1 MALTGL
7 ETSVVAVVAGAI
19 IGFVPSYLIDVRRE
33 RSVMRSRWDNSLFEL
48 CSDFA
53 STARGVQ
60 ELCLRHAGNET
71 EARLSDAIDEEH
83 RRLRVVS
90 ERLRLLGDLELQ
102 LAVRLIVRH
111 AYAVREI
118 SEGRPDPTRDEFP
131 GQSPHQKFGEA
142 MQGFYVAAR
151 KQLQVVNPSA
161 IIPRD
166 LEAGRDP
173 SRRI

>member
-19 IGFVPSYLIDVRRE
+19 IGFVPSYLMDVRRE
-33 RSVMRSRWDNSLFEL
+33 RSLIRSRWDNSLFEL

-71 EARLSDAIDEEH
+71 EARLYDAIDEEH
-83 RRLRVVS
+83 RRLRAVS

-102 LAVRLIVRH
+102 LAVRLSDMHTPCARCQRVDPIPGKMSFLVSHLTRG
-111 AYAVREI
+111 
-118 SEGRPDPTRDEFP
+118 SGRKCRA
-131 GQSPHQKFGEA
+131 S
-142 MQGFYVAAR
+142 M
-151 KQLQVVNPSA
+151 LQRVNNY
-161 IIPRD
+161 R
-166 LEAGRDP
+166 
-173 SRRI
+173 

>member
-19 IGFVPSYLIDVRRE
+19 IGFVPSYLMDVRRE
-33 RSVMRSRWDNSLFEL
+33 RSMIRSRWDNSLFEL

-53 STARGVQ
+53 STARGLQ
-60 ELCLRHAGNET
+60 ELCLRQVGNET
-71 EARLSDAIDEEH
+71 VAGLAEALDEEH

-90 ERLRLLGDLELQ
+90 ERLRLLGGLELQ

-111 AYAVREI
+111 AYAVREV
-118 SEGRPDPTRDEFP
+118 SEGRPDPRRDEFP
-131 GQSPHQKFGEA
+131 GQSPHQRFGEA
-142 MQGFYVAAR
+142 MQNFYVAAR

-166 LEAGRDP
+166 LEVGRDP
-173 SRRI
+173 SRHV